1 MQNQTHT
8 MEKKNQ
14 TFEDL
19 IVWKESMKLGIEIY
33 KLFKNCRDF
42 GFRDQIQ
49 RSSIS
54 VPSNI
59 AEGFERQ
66 TDKEFIQFLFI
77 AKGSNGELRTQL
89 YLAMELDYIDKQIAL
104 EKIEIAKKISIMIYK
119 VIKVRKNKPKITPPL
134 FNPTPFDPFTV

>member
-1 MQNQTHT
+1 MS
-8 MEKKNQ
+8 
-14 TFEDL
+14 L
-19 IVWKESMKLGIEIY
+19 SIEIY
-33 KLFKNCRDF
+33 KLFKNCKDF

-66 TDKEFIQFLFI
+66 SDKEFIRSLYI

-89 YLAMELDYIDKQIAL
+89 YLAMELGYIEKETAM
-104 EKIEIAKKISIMIYK
+104 EKIENARQISSRIYRL
-119 VIKVRKNKPKITPPL
+119 IKVRRSTTP
-134 FNPTPFDPFTV
+134 NPIHLTPTLNP

>member
-1 MQNQTHT
+1 
-8 MEKKNQ
+8 MEKKYQ

-19 IVWKESMKLGIEIY
+19 IVWKESMSLSIEIY
-33 KLFKNCRDF
+33 KLFKNCKDF

-66 TDKEFIQFLFI
+66 SDKEFIRSLYI

-89 YLAMELDYIDKQIAL
+89 YLAMELGYIEKETAM
-104 EKIEIAKKISIMIYK
+104 EKIENARQISSRIYRL
-119 VIKVRKNKPKITPPL
+119 IKVRRSTTP
-134 FNPTPFDPFTV
+134 NPIHLTPTLNP